1 MIEKKIMGIFMEFMA
16 REFMNNPIWFWVSL
30 LEAFIII
37 ALIIRRRK
45 NSKKLAFADISKEKI
60 KNAQNQNIDMTDVI
74 NSINKSQVLY
84 KELSKRCHPDL
95 YLDDEKKKIAESI
108 FKDISKYKRN
118 YQKLLELR
126 IVAIKDLNINI

>member
-95 YLDDEKKKIAESI
+95 YLDEERKAMAENI
-108 FKDISKYKRN
+108 FKEISKHKRN
-118 YQKLLELR
+118 YQKLLELK
-126 IVAIKDLNINI
+126 IVAIKDLNINN